1 MSVWSRLVRLIR
13 MRFKKREDPL
23 TVIQHDLALM
33 EERVQQ
39 VKSNGLSL
47 GKSKIQ
53 LEHRIGDLGRHVE
66 RYQQEARRALRLGRE
81 DLAKLALANKQST
94 LVTQRLL
101 QGKVAALEQKVAEL
115 ERLKEELVSQIMI
128 FKIKRDEL
136 MLTRSAVQAE
146 LFAEEL
152 RLGWDQE
159 SGFARSQGAMN
170 QLHQEVQQLQA
181 QVDAT
186 RELSQ
191 PRLPPLDEEPAPQ
204 APVSPEVAADLEQL
218 KRELEQNPRS

>member
-1 MSVWSRLVRLIR
+1 MGWWSRLARLIKI
-13 MRFKKREDPL
+13 RFKKREDPL
-23 TVIQHDLALM
+23 TVIQHDLSLM

-94 LVTQRLL
+94 LSTQQLL
-101 QGKVAALEQKVAEL
+101 QGKVDALAQKVAEL
-115 ERLKEELVSQIMI
+115 ERVKEELVSQIMI

-159 SGFARSQGAMN
+159 GGFTRSQGAMK
-170 QLHQEVQQLQA
+170 QLEQEVLQLQA

-186 RELSQ
+186 REWGQ
-191 PRLPPLDEEPAPQ
+191 PRLPPLDEDEQAPH
-204 APVSPEVAADLEQL
+204 APVSPEVAAELEQL
-218 KRELEQNPRS
+218 KRELDQH